1 MKRFSIAIV
10 AFVALFALGSVAA
23 SAATNTKTYDSKVTI
38 DFVNDKDGVYG
49 EGDKFKG
56 HVSSKKKKCESN
68 RKVSVYRNDD
78 DTLVGRDET
87 NDNGNYKVSS
97 PDTQPGK
104 YYAKVKK
111 FEYENNKGKT
121 VVCQKMFR
129 TTSRSSSVAF

>member
-1 MKRFSIAIV
+1 MKRFPIAIV
-10 AFVALFALGSVAA
+10 AFVALCALGSVDA
-23 SAATNTKTYDSKVTI
+23 SAAIYTKTYDSKVTI

-56 HVSSKKKKCESN
+56 HVSSKKKKCESK

-104 YYAKVKK
+104 
-111 FEYENNKGKT
+111 
-121 VVCQKMFR
+121 
-129 TTSRSSSVAF
+129 